1 MEVFVK
7 TLTLPL
13 PCPCPCP
20 CPLLSVPVPLAR
32 ALLPLPGKGQR
43 GNGHGHG
50 HGLGH
55 GLGFI
60 FHFSRETNMAENSG
74 SILVVGGGI
83 SGLTTALEAAEVGY
97 EVFLVEKNPYLGGR
111 VAQLNQY
118 FPKLCP
124 PSCGLEINFRRIK
137 ENPRLKVLTLAEV
150 EEVHGKPGSY
160 DVNVRLH
167 PRYVNENCTC
177 CGECETV
184 CETEMSN
191 EFNFGM
197 NRIKG
202 AHLPFEMAFPARYLL
217 SPRIIGT
224 EDAKRCKDV
233 CKYDAIDLDMEAKTM
248 NLKVGAIVWATGW
261 EPYDASRIDNL
272 GFGRYPNII
281 TNMMMERLASPS
293 GPTRGKILRPSDDK
307 EPESIAFVQCAG
319 SRDENHLPY
328 CSYVCC
334 MASLKQ
340 ATYIREQHPNA
351 KVHIFYIDVRAPGQR
366 YEKFY
371 KTIKADENVVLIKGK
386 VAEVQDA
393 GNGDVTVVAENAVT
407 GEKISQTVQMAVLAT
422 GMQPTAAARKL
433 PAGELR
439 YNADGFVINDFKKGG
454 MFAAG
459 CANKPADVV
468 SSNQNATGM
477 ALKAIQTLKG

>member
-1 MEVFVK
+1 
-7 TLTLPL
+7 
-13 PCPCPCP
+13 
-20 CPLLSVPVPLAR
+20 
-32 ALLPLPGKGQR
+32 
-43 GNGHGHG
+43 
-50 HGLGH
+50 
-55 GLGFI
+55 
-60 FHFSRETNMAENSG
+60 MAENSG

-83 SGLTTALEAAEVGY
+83 SGLTTALEAAETGY

-111 VAQLNQY
+111 VSQLNQY

-137 ENPRLKVLTLAEV
+137 DNPKIKVLTLAEV
-150 EEVHGKPGSY
+150 EEVHGKPGNY
-160 DVNVRLH
+160 DATIKIS

-177 CGECETV
+177 CGDCENV
-184 CETEMSN
+184 CETEIPS

-197 NRIKG
+197 NKIRG
-202 AHLPFEMAFPARYLL
+202 AFLPFDMAFPSRYVI
-217 SPRIIGT
+217 SPQIIGT
-224 EDAKRCKDV
+224 EDAKRCKEA
-233 CKYDAIDLDMEAKTM
+233 CKYDAIDLDMAAKTI
-248 NLKVGAIVWATGW
+248 NLKVGAVVWATGW
-261 EPYDASRIDNL
+261 EPYDAAKIDNL

-293 GPTRGKILRPSDDK
+293 GPTSGKIIRPSDDK

-328 CSYVCC
+328 CSYICC

-340 ATYIREQHPNA
+340 ATYIRECYPDA
-351 KVHIFYIDVRAPGQR
+351 KVYIFYIDVRAPGQR

-371 KTIKADENVVLIKGK
+371 KKIKADENVILIKGK
-386 VAEVQDA
+386 VAEVEEA
-393 GNGDVTVVAENAVT
+393 ENGNITVVAENAVT
-407 GEKISQTVQMAVLAT
+407 GEKIRQEAEMVVLAT
-422 GMQPTAAARKL
+422 GMQPTAAAKKL
-433 PAGELR
+433 PADLR
-439 YNADGFVINDFKKGG
+439 YNADGFVINDFEKGG

-477 ALKAIQTLKG
+477 ALKAIQTLRN